1 MRCQKRT
8 LVKLMV
14 CGMQMCDGNGRPL
27 IVLRNT
33 QRKIK
38 INTEQLKKDAALILD
53 TLGYHDF
60 DLGILL
66 LTNKAMHNYNRVYR
80 AQDKPTDILSFS
92 YHPFL
97 KAGERIE
104 PETEEDKNLGDLII
118 APQYVMDDLPRWE
131 QSFDERMRVL
141 LVHGICHL
149 LGYDH
154 IEDKDYEVM
163 HAQETLLLKKLAAA
177 D

>member
-1 MRCQKRT
+1 MIT
-8 LVKLMV
+8 LK
-14 CGMQMCDGNGRPL
+14 
-27 IVLRNT
+27 NT
-33 QRKIK
+33 QRTVKV
-38 INTEQLKKDAALILD
+38 NTEQLKKDAALILD

-66 LTNKAMHNYNRVYR
+66 TSNKTMYVYNRDYR
-80 AQDKPTDILSFS
+80 NQDKATDILSFP
-92 YHPFL
+92 YHTDI

-131 QSFDERMRVL
+131 QSFEERMRVL
-141 LVHGICHL
+141 LAHGICHL

-154 IEDKDYEVM
+154 IEDEDYKIM
-163 HAQETLLLKKLAAA
+163 HAQETLLLKKLAES
-177 D
+177 DLKTQ